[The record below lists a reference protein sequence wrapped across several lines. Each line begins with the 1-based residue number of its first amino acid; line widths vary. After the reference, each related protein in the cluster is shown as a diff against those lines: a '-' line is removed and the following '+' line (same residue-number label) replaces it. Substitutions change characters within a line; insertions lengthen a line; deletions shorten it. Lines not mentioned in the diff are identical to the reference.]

1 MSKTSQQPTDETSP
15 EQASYPE
22 TNRKKGCP
30 RPPQT
35 EAYRELEVVAR
46 GPVAIERELAL
57 ADPQSFV
64 VEDTTTATVRTTIS
78 EYQELDPFLRNKG
91 KTDTNMVVWQ
101 LAAYPSSDHVRPV
114 ETDEW
119 DVEFRAPVATWQT
132 VARDIA
138 ANAYMHS
145 VTPERSVKALRR
157 FVRSGLTDDH
167 AVFALLDLVDDHDVD
182 VDWDRNRMLERLV
195 DDSE

>member
-1 MSKTSQQPTDETSP
+1 MSKTSQQPTDDTSP
-15 EQASYPE
+15 DQASYPE
-22 TNRKKGCP
+22 TNRRKGCP

-46 GPVAIERELAL
+46 GPVTVERDLAL
-57 ADPQSFV
+57 ADPQSVV

-91 KTDTNMVVWQ
+91 QTDTNMVVWQ

-119 DVEFRAPVATWQT
+119 EVEFRAPVATWQT

-157 FVRSGLTDDH
+157 FVRSELTDDY

-182 VDWDRNRMLERLV
+182 VDWDRDRMLERLV
-195 DDSE
+195 DD